1 MTSVRLQSNSTV
13 KKSPAAKSKV
23 DLAARRDELWLLELT
38 STPTAAGHEER
49 VMAWID
55 GWLAPRRSK
64 LDIQRDDAG
73 NFLIRR
79 KDRSRSARPILI
91 TAHLDHPAFVVL
103 VPPSIKGPAASRR
116 NLTIEFRGGVN
127 DPYFVGA
134 RIEVIDYSGSRFPAT
149 IITLDA
155 KQQPYKRVVAR
166 LDQTPT
172 SNSIAVGD
180 IARWLLPA
188 PRIVTR
194 AVGTPMPSG
203 EPTEVRV
210 IETNACDDLAAV
222 AAACAAFDRLMKNKA
237 AVNVGLLFTVA
248 EEVGFIGAIHAAKTK
263 FIPRNARLICLEN
276 SRSFPHDS
284 PIGAGPILR
293 VGDRMSVFSPTLTN
307 ELSFLFTAHRKK
319 RAGFKWQR
327 KLMAG
332 GGCEATAFAAYGFE
346 STCLCLALGHYHN
359 MSDIDGVLAGKRPAK
374 IECEFVSIDDYHG
387 LIEMLIVGTTGLAAI
402 DKANAKRRT
411 PAISVHL
418 PVMEMLYRRSSSVLG
433 G

>member
-1 MTSVRLQSNSTV
+1 MTSVRLRSKSV
-13 KKSPAAKSKV
+13 LKKSASANSRV
-23 DLAARRDELWLLELT
+23 DLVARRNELWLLELT

-64 LDIQRDDAG
+64 LNIQRDDAG

-79 KDRSRSARPILI
+79 KDRSRTARPILI

-103 VPPSIKGPAASRR
+103 VPPSIKGPVASRR
-116 NLTIEFRGGVN
+116 NLTMEFRGGVH
-127 DPYFVGA
+127 DPYFVGS

-149 IITLDA
+149 IISLDA
-155 KQQPYKRVVAR
+155 KQQPYKRIVAR
-166 LDQTPT
+166 LDQAPT
-172 SNSIAVGD
+172 NNSIAVGD

-194 AVGTPMPSG
+194 AVGAQTANG
-203 EPTEVRV
+203 EQGEIRV

-222 AAACAAFDRLMKNKA
+222 AAACAAFDQLLKKKA
-237 AVNVGLLFTVA
+237 AANVGLLFTVA
-248 EEVGFIGAIHAAKTK
+248 EEVGFIGAIHAARTK
-263 FIPRNARLICLEN
+263 FIPRNSRLICLEN

-284 PIGAGPILR
+284 PIGAGAILR

-307 ELSFLFTAHRKK
+307 ELSFLFTAHTKK
-319 RAGFKWQR
+319 RTGFRWQR

-332 GGCEATAFAAYGFE
+332 GGCEATAFTAYGFE
-346 STCLCLALGHYHN
+346 STCLCLALGNYHN
-359 MSDIDGVLAGKRPAK
+359 MSDIDGALAGKRPAK
-374 IECEFVSIDDYHG
+374 IDCEFVSIDDYHG
-387 LIEMLIVGTTGLAAI
+387 LIEMLIVGMTGLAAM
-402 DKANAKRRT
+402 DAAKSKRRT
-411 PAISVHL
+411 HAVSVHL
-418 PVMEMLYRRSSSVLG
+418 PIMEMLYRRSSSVLG